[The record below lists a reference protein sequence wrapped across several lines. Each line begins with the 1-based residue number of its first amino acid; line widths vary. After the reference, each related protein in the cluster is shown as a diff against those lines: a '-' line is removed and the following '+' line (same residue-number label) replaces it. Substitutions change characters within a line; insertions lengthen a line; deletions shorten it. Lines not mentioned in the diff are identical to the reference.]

1 VESLHPFACLTL
13 LPNAEVVSI
22 AWQNFKEEE
31 WPLPPRPHLT
41 SLSFR
46 CSSASIN
53 FGQFKTLF
61 TVFSN
66 IEDLQLH
73 LGTVTGF
80 DEMVTDFL
88 LITVR
93 LVKDRLRM
101 VRLG

>member
-1 VESLHPFACLTL
+1 VKSIHPFACLIL

-22 AWQNFKEEE
+22 ANFENFKEED

-46 CSSASIN
+46 CSVPIN
-53 FGQFKTLF
+53 FSQFKTLF
-61 TVFSN
+61 TVFPN
-66 IEDLQLH
+66 IEDLHLH
-73 LGTVTGF
+73 LGGVTGF

-93 LVKDRLRM
+93 L
-101 VRLG
+101 G